1 MCLCVFQRG
10 QSGGNSRENVGDF
23 CHLLGSYGDLF
34 AFVHPIVLRKEESYG
49 KTEITFIFRPPSL
62 HPKQYAEGFDCL
74 HVFGFAGGS
83 IRAVPDDRA
92 FGGNLC
98 MDNGILWA
106 VCRFILVYVAG
117 VSADTGRMALGIR
130 WV

>member
-1 MCLCVFQRG
+1 M

-23 CHLLGSYGDLF
+23 CHLLGGCGDLF

-74 HVFGFAGGS
+74 HVSGFAGGS
-83 IRAVPDDRA
+83 IRAVPDDWA
-92 FGGNLC
+92 LGGNLC

-106 VCRFILVYVAG
+106 VCRFVLVYAAG
-117 VSADTGRMALGIR
+117 VSADTGRMALGIG